1 MPQLFDQLREFL
13 SEVENEKQASVKKRA
28 AANTE
33 PGSQG
38 GATSHPSKDV
48 DDSTQPASEGQRSQ
62 ENTSD
67 VKKTI
72 FNGGVDS
79 ASDNSPSQ
87 EDQQLNVGITSTST
101 GEDPS
106 NEDNYK
112 GDKEDPGTTHPAK
125 ASEGEKYSSMN
136 FGSLRALTEKKAND
150 LLADIAAHYNNKEA
164 ESKMPPF
171 ILDKMKQK
179 KKDNP
184 SAKMEATSKAASA
197 GEAAA
202 SLSNEQHAEIV
213 KQAQEAVAGS
223 IESTIFDGLEKA
235 AMVGS
240 YLTEFVKAAEGE
252 AAAPEGESE
261 ESGEEEA
268 AEESEGGMD
277 VDPSMMSQMAG
288 EGAAPEGGA
297 SPDDAAQELLMALQE
312 QGIDPAELL
321 AMIQGGG
328 APAEGGAPPMDPA
341 MAGGAPPMDPAMMD
355 PAMMGGMPPEAAKM
369 ASANRAV
376 TKDLVNL
383 VKYAQHYR
391 KAGKFKFTEAKTAQQ
406 RNLRDQIKLCVRDI
420 IG

>member
-38 GATSHPSKDV
+38 GSTSHPSKDV
-48 DDSTQPASEGQRSQ
+48 DDNTQPASEGQRSQ

-79 ASDNSPSQ
+79 TSDNSPSQ

-101 GEDPS
+101 GEDPA

-136 FGSLRALTEKKAND
+136 FSALRALTEKKAND
-150 LLADIAAHYNNKEA
+150 LLADIAAHHNNKEA

-171 ILDKMKQK
+171 ILEKMKK
-179 KKDNP
+179 KKDSP
-184 SAKMEATSKAASA
+184 SNKEEEASKEEETSKAAAA

-202 SLSNEQHAEIV
+202 SLSNDQHAEIV

-252 AAAPEGESE
+252 AAAPEHESE
-261 ESGEEEA
+261 EAGEEEA
-268 AEESEGGMD
+268 AEGSEGGMD

-341 MAGGAPPMDPAMMD
+341 M
-355 PAMMGGMPPEAAKM
+355 GGMPPEAAKM
-369 ASANRAV
+369 ASANKAV

>member
-1 MPQLFDQLREFL
+1 
-13 SEVENEKQASVKKRA
+13 
-28 AANTE
+28 
-33 PGSQG
+33 
-38 GATSHPSKDV
+38 
-48 DDSTQPASEGQRSQ
+48 
-62 ENTSD
+62 
-67 VKKTI
+67 
-72 FNGGVDS
+72 
-79 ASDNSPSQ
+79 
-87 EDQQLNVGITSTST
+87 
-101 GEDPS
+101 
-106 NEDNYK
+106 
-112 GDKEDPGTTHPAK
+112 
-125 ASEGEKYSSMN
+125 
-136 FGSLRALTEKKAND
+136 
-150 LLADIAAHYNNKEA
+150 
-164 ESKMPPF
+164 
-171 ILDKMKQK
+171 MKQK

-184 SAKMEATSKAASA
+184 SDNKMEAASKAASA

-252 AAAPEGESE
+252 AAAPEEESTEPSE
-261 ESGEEEA
+261 EMA
-268 AEESEGGMD
+268 ADESEGGMD

-288 EGAAPEGGA
+288 EGAAPEGGS

-341 MAGGAPPMDPAMMD
+341 MD

-376 TKDLVNL
+376 TRDLVNL
-383 VKYAQHYR
+383 VKYSQHYR